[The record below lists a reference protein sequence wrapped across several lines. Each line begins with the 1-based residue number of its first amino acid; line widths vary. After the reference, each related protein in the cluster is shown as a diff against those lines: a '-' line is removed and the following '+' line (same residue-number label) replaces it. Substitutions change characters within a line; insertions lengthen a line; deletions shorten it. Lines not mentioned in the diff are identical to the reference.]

1 MFKRILVPLDGSSE
15 ASEALPVAARIAR
28 ASGGSISLLEVAS
41 PQLDYGG
48 GSSIAPMMTGEV
60 NESDLATAADYLR
73 QVEASEVLAG
83 ISTVTEVSF
92 GLPAQ
97 CIVSAANSGE
107 VDLVVLHSHGRTG
120 FTRWALGSVAHT
132 LVHESTIPT
141 LVLREIKIAP
151 LSLSGE
157 TPRPVCALIPL
168 DGSELA
174 EAALAPAASLVAALA
189 APAQGVLH
197 LAQVVRPS
205 QTSADEGY
213 INKGN
218 EEALEQAETYLAQV
232 IERLQAT
239 DQKSRLS
246 IISSV
251 KTEKDVASALVDLAE
266 HGDGEMGAS
275 DLIAISTHGRH
286 GLERWVMGSVTDR
299 VLNTTRLPMLIVRPP
314 R

>member
-1 MFKRILVPLDGSSE
+1 
-15 ASEALPVAARIAR
+15 
-28 ASGGSISLLEVAS
+28 
-41 PQLDYGG
+41 
-48 GSSIAPMMTGEV
+48 
-60 NESDLATAADYLR
+60 
-73 QVEASEVLAG
+73 
-83 ISTVTEVSF
+83 
-92 GLPAQ
+92 
-97 CIVSAANSGE
+97 
-107 VDLVVLHSHGRTG
+107 
-120 FTRWALGSVAHT
+120 
-132 LVHESTIPT
+132 
-141 LVLREIKIAP
+141 
-151 LSLSGE
+151 
-157 TPRPVCALIPL
+157 
-168 DGSELA
+168 
-174 EAALAPAASLVAALA
+174 
-189 APAQGVLH
+189 
-197 LAQVVRPS
+197 VVRPS